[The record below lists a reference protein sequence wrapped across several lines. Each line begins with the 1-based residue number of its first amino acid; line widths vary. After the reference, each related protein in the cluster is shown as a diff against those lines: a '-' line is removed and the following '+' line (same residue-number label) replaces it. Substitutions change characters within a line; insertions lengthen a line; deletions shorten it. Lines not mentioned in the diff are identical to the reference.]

1 MPGTEFREEP
11 EPYPSL
17 DELVAGIS
25 PGSMLAV
32 PPDYSGVA
40 MAATRAL
47 IRRGAADL
55 HIVACPTSGLQTDM
69 LIGAGCVA
77 TVEAAAITFG
87 ELGAAPRFVQAVREG
102 AINLKDSTCPAIH
115 AGLQAAEKGIPF
127 MPLRG
132 IIGSDLVS
140 HRPDWRIIDNP
151 MSEDDD
157 PLLLLPAIV
166 PDVALFHA
174 PLGDRFGNIW
184 VGRRRELITMAHAA
198 RRCLVTVEAVYDG
211 DLLGDEHMAAGV
223 LPALYVDAVALASR
237 GAWPLAFSQHYPAD
251 DGHMEDYMRGAASDE
266 GFAAYLDDHVMSAR
280 AA

>member
-1 MPGTEFREEP
+1 MPGTEHLEEP
-11 EPYPSL
+11 GPYLGL
-17 DELVAGIS
+17 DELVAGIG

-87 ELGAAPRFVQAVREG
+87 EFGSAPRFVHAVKRG
-102 AINLKDSTCPAIH
+102 AISLKDSTCPAIH
-115 AGLQAAEKGIPF
+115 AGLQAAEKGVPF

-132 IIGSDLVS
+132 IIGSDLVA

-151 MSEDDD
+151 LSSD
-157 PLLLLPAIV
+157 PDPILLLPAII

-174 PLGDRFGNIW
+174 PLGDRLGNIW
-184 VGRRRELITMAHAA
+184 VGRRRELISMAHAA
-198 RRCLVTVEAVYDG
+198 RATLVTVEEIYDG
-211 DLLGDEHMAAGV
+211 DLLGDERMAAGA
-223 LPALYVDAVALASR
+223 LPALYVNAVGLAPR
-237 GAWPLAFSQHYPAD
+237 GAWPLALAGHYPLD
-251 DGHMEDYMRGAASDE
+251 NRHMEEYMRRAASDE
-266 GFAAYLDDHVMSAR
+266 GFAGYLSDHVHSAQ